1 MKDVT
6 QDWAAYVS
14 RSPAERTYRP
24 PAPPGGPGAPVQIV
38 FSFDTTGQSVPAD
51 EVLNLRLLRSFF
63 FFFFLAER
71 DEFGTALWNHV
82 VVVDP
87 PGGTLSLWRV
97 SPGGLSLDGWW
108 GQPRWGVWPVITL
121 SRDGQ

>member
-63 FFFFLAER
+63 FFFF
-71 DEFGTALWNHV
+71 W
-82 VVVDP
+82 
-87 PGGTLSLWRV
+87 LSATNSGRPYGIML
-97 SPGGLSLDGWW
+97 LS
-108 GQPRWGVWPVITL
+108 
-121 SRDGQ
+121 